1 MHNSAWIALLR
12 LVPTK
17 LHNNL
22 MIVTRIGQEVAVQNI
37 FRMESDFVVLRG
49 RLSGS
54 NDEGRVFMLPY
65 DEMHLVGF
73 QKPMKEHEVTAIFT
87 GQDPTAAAE
96 QRAVE
101 ARDLAGVPTAEA
113 PPPEPEPPPAPKTPA
128 PAAPVEG
135 KPKPGSKVLLLERVR
150 ARLAAAN
157 QARTAGT
164 T

>member
-17 LHNNL
+17 LHNSL

-37 FRMESDFVVLRG
+37 FRMEADFVVLRG

-54 NDEGRVFMLPY
+54 NDEGRVFMMPY
-65 DEMHLVGF
+65 DELHFVGF

-87 GQDPTAAAE
+87 GQDPTAE
-96 QRAVE
+96 QRAVD
-101 ARDLAGVPTAEA
+101 AAALAPAPVAEA
-113 PPPEPEPPPAPKTPA
+113 TPPEPEQPSAPKTPP
-128 PAAPVEG
+128 PAGSIEAKL
-135 KPKPGSKVLLLERVR
+135 KPASRVLLLERVR